1 MRNQKGFSAVVLL
14 LSFILVVAIGFTGY
28 FVWNTQQN
36 KKDEKAEVASSTVT
50 EKDKPAEEKIPDK
63 VEQKY
68 LVIKEWGV
76 KIPISDK
83 FADLNYRFNSTE
95 DTVTLS
101 TKTLANYQQQ
111 LTAGQGVNGDF
122 GGIGLLS
129 RNDKVYKLNPGE
141 AIPNDGPFMGYF
153 VGSVNGKSFVVIPPS
168 QPSCPE
174 SANTSL
180 SQTCST
186 YEQDINKQLN
196 TLVKVV
202 SSN

>member
-1 MRNQKGFSAVVLL
+1 MKGQKGFSVVVLL
-14 LSFILVVAIGFTGY
+14 LSILVVTAVGFTAY
-28 FVWNTQQN
+28 YVWN
-36 KKDEKAEVASSTVT
+36 KKKKKKEESVVVEPTAEVKSENVNNDTKT
-50 EKDKPAEEKIPDK
+50 PDT
-63 VEQKY
+63 QKY

-76 KIPISDK
+76 KIPISDN

-101 TKTLANYQQQ
+101 TKKLANYQQQ

>member
-1 MRNQKGFSAVVLL
+1 
-14 LSFILVVAIGFTGY
+14 
-28 FVWNTQQN
+28 
-36 KKDEKAEVASSTVT
+36 
-50 EKDKPAEEKIPDK
+50 
-63 VEQKY
+63 
-68 LVIKEWGV
+68 
-76 KIPISDK
+76 SDK

-101 TKTLANYQQQ
+101 TKKLANYQQQ

>member
-1 MRNQKGFSAVVLL
+1 MKGQKGFSVVVLL
-14 LSFILVVAIGFTGY
+14 LSILVVTAVGFTAY
-28 FVWNTQQN
+28 YVWNTQNN
-36 KKDEKAEVASSTVT
+36 KKEESVVVEPTAEVKSENVNNDTKT
-50 EKDKPAEEKIPDK
+50 PDT
-63 VEQKY
+63 QKY

>member
-1 MRNQKGFSAVVLL
+1 MKGQKGFSAVVLL
-14 LSFILVVAIGFTGY
+14 LGILVVTAVGFTAY
-28 FVWNTQQN
+28 YVWNTQNN
-36 KKDEKAEVASSTVT
+36 KKEESVVVEPTAEVKSENVNNDTKT
-50 EKDKPAEEKIPDK
+50 PDT
-63 VEQKY
+63 QKY

>member
-1 MRNQKGFSAVVLL
+1 MKGQKGFSAVVLL
-14 LSFILVVAIGFTGY
+14 LGILVVTAVGFTAY
-28 FVWNTQQN
+28 YVWNTQNN
-36 KKDEKAEVASSTVT
+36 KKEESVVVEPTAEVKSETVNNNT
-50 EKDKPAEEKIPDK
+50 KTPDT
-63 VEQKY
+63 QKY

>member
-1 MRNQKGFSAVVLL
+1 MKGQKGFSVVVLL
-14 LSFILVVAIGFTGY
+14 LSILVVTAVGFTAY
-28 FVWNTQQN
+28 YVWNTQNN
-36 KKDEKAEVASSTVT
+36 KKEESVVVEPTAEVKSENVNNDTKT
-50 EKDKPAEEKIPDK
+50 PDT
-63 VEQKY
+63 QKY

-180 SQTCST
+180 SRTCST